1 MSQELVRA
9 ATSFALAGRVDSLVA
24 LVRPEAG
31 RAWAFL
37 VGALI
42 YLGVRVAQ
50 LDGNIANQLCEEK
63 VG

>member
-9 ATSFALAGRVDSLVA
+9 ATSFALAGGVNPLIA

-31 RAWAFL
+31 RSWAFL
-37 VGALI
+37 VVALV
-42 YLGVRVAQ
+42 YLGVCVAQ
-50 LDGNIANQLCEEK
+50 LDGNVANQLCEER